1 VTIPLNTVVARE
13 DGSGSVTTTI
23 EDVTVSELFSQD
35 KERFILLH
43 AKTKKGQGV
52 PPGIACADL
61 APRSEGGSFDT
72 LPASGGSPPAV
83 LLAVPLALISGVAGL
98 LILRRLGLCP

>member
-13 DGSGSVTTTI
+13 DGSGSVTTTL
-23 EDVTVSELFSQD
+23 EDVTLAQLFGND

-43 AKTKKGQGV
+43 AKTEKGQGV

-61 APRSEGGSFDT
+61 VPTSGNGSFDT
-72 LPASGGSPPAV
+72 LPASGGPHPRCCS
-83 LLAVPLALISGVAGL
+83 LSHWH
-98 LILRRLGLCP
+98 